1 MVINVFY
8 SSINNDK
15 IKCLKKLNIKKYR
28 DLNGLFLV
36 DGEHLVMEAYNSGYL
51 DELILL
57 EGTDFSLD
65 VKTSYVSMDVMKY
78 ISSLDSPNGIM
89 GVCHKKNNIL
99 SGDRV
104 VILDDVQDPGN
115 LGTIIRSSVAFNVDT
130 LVLTDGCVDLYNPK
144 VIRSTQGMLFKLN
157 IIVVSDI
164 IDIVADLKRKN
175 YRIYSTKVN
184 GGNSLKSIEKS
195 SRFAIIMGN
204 EGNGVR
210 DSLMDLADS
219 YIYIDMNPSCES
231 LNVGC
236 ATSIILYEL
245 DK

>member
-1 MVINVFY
+1 MLY
-8 SSINNDK
+8 SSISNSK
-15 IKCLKKLNIKKYR
+15 IKDLKKLNNKKYR
-28 DLNGLFLV
+28 DLNGLFLI
-36 DGEHLVMEAYNSGYL
+36 DGEHLVVEAYKSGYL

-57 EGTDFSLD
+57 DGSSFKLD
-65 VKTSYVSMDVMKY
+65 VKTSYVTLDVMKY
-78 ISSLDSPNGIM
+78 ISDLDTPNGIM
-89 GVCHKKNNIL
+89 GVCHKKNNVL

-104 VILDDVQDPGN
+104 VILDDIQDPGN

-130 LVLTDGCVDLYNPK
+130 LVLSRDCVDLYNSK
-144 VIRSTQGMLFKLN
+144 VIRATQGMLFKLN
-157 IIVVSDI
+157 IVIVSDI
-164 IDIVADLKRKN
+164 VDFVSDLKCKN
-175 YRIYSTKVN
+175 YKIYSTRVN
-184 GGNSLKSIEKS
+184 GGNSLKTIEKS

-204 EGNGVR
+204 EGRGVR
-210 DSLMDLADS
+210 ESLMDLSDT